1 MKVLGVKMYMK
12 LRKLLNNEKGA
23 QTLEWLGLAAFLIM
37 LIGIIS
43 ALLKGQSGALSDI
56 IGKIIKAIGDQIQ

>member
-1 MKVLGVKMYMK
+1 
-12 LRKLLNNEKGA
+12 LNNEKGA